1 MISVSSISMNY
12 GERMLFDNVNVT
24 FHQGERYG
32 LTGPNGAGKST
43 FMKILSGDQE
53 PSSGFVQRPRRLG
66 ILRQD
71 HYGHESDKIIDVVV
85 MGNRPLWD
93 ALAEKAQLIAKP
105 DVTNEEGMRLGE
117 LEGIIAEEDGYMAES
132 EAATLLEGLG
142 IPEALHEEPLSVL
155 QGGDKVRVLLA
166 QALFGKPDGLL
177 LDEPTNALDDAN
189 RLRMLDL
196 LAGLDVT
203 MVIVSHDRPA
213 LERLAT
219 RAVVLQGGRLQPAT
233 IHRHPSP
240 TPTLHIH
247 GLDDDHRHELRP
259 AGGLGDGEATWH
271 DSSATEKE
279 RKTGED
285 GHARGR
291 DQRRRDAAL

>member
-1 MISVSSISMNY
+1 MSAVFALAGIVLHRAASRVLDGADLVLER
-12 GERMLFDNVNVT
+12 GERLALV
-24 FHQGERYG
+24 GA
-32 LTGPNGAGKST
+32 NGAGKT
-43 FMKILSGDQE
+43 TLLRLLVGLERPTAGRLLAFGRPCPDEAAFRAVRRRVGLLFQDPDDQLFCPTVIEDVAFGPLNLGETPKAAFAIARATLDRLGLDHLAERITHRLSGGE
-53 PSSGFVQRPRRLG
+53 KRL
-66 ILRQD
+66 
-71 HYGHESDKIIDVVV
+71 V
-85 MGNRPLWD
+85 
-93 ALAEKAQLIAKP
+93 ALAGLLAMAP
-105 DVTNEEGMRLGE
+105 DV
-117 LEGIIAEEDGYMAES
+117 
-132 EAATLLEGLG
+132 
-142 IPEALHEEPLSVL
+142 
-155 QGGDKVRVLLA
+155 
-166 QALFGKPDGLL
+166 LL

-189 RLRMLDL
+189 RARMLDL
-196 LAGLDVT
+196 LAELEAT